1 MRRGPMIRDAVGQ
14 FVHDVPSPKPE
25 PFLDSDPLHWIANAL
40 LYVASSSSS
49 KRNHNVVG
57 GPSGLC
63 PFCPL
68 RFQPLIPQRL
78 LNPAIT
84 QHPSFRVPFSCVA
97 PIFGFSSFAFT
108 PVFCALSRHSTG
120 ICHISFNRFISA
132 CYSRFTKRSSETQ
145 ETPLIRCH
153 G

>member
-1 MRRGPMIRDAVGQ
+1 MGPVRRGPMIRDAVGQ

-108 PVFCALSRHSTG
+108 PVFCALSRHSQAYVIFPSIDLYPLVTPVSQRG
-120 ICHISFNRFISA
+120 HQRPK
-132 CYSRFTKRSSETQ
+132 KR
-145 ETPLIRCH
+145 H
-153 G
+153 